1 MPPRKTGP
9 KAPRPPLILPPAP
22 DHAHETEA
30 LARLPAGALVCGVD
44 EAGRGPWA
52 GPVHAGAVV
61 LNPDAIPQGLND
73 SKKLTARRREAL
85 AAELKACADWA
96 VGVASVE
103 EIDRLGLGR
112 AADLAMIRA
121 VEGLPRPP
129 AFALIDGRRVPPGLP
144 CPSGWLIKGDAR
156 SVSIAAASILAKT
169 ERDAEMDRLAVLHPE
184 YGWEA
189 NRGYG
194 APAHIAALKLWGVT
208 PHHRRSFRP
217 IHNILVEESRPTD

>member
-1 MPPRKTGP
+1 MKISVIQMNSQDD
-9 KAPRPPLILPPAP
+9 KAKNIA
-22 DHAHETEA
+22 DAEA
-30 LARLPAGALVCGVD
+30 LIRKAVSEDKSDL
-44 EAGRGPWA
+44 
-52 GPVHAGAVV
+52 VV
-61 LNPDAIPQGLND
+61 LPETFTYMGGTVESRRAHAETFPDGEAYRAM
-73 SKKLTARRREAL
+73 SAL

>member
-1 MPPRKTGP
+1 MPPRKT
-9 KAPRPPLILPPAP
+9 APLILPPVP
-22 DHAHETEA
+22 DHAHEDAA

-61 LNPDAIPQGLND
+61 LRPDAIPEGLND

-85 AAELKACADWA
+85 AAEIKAVADWA
-96 VGVASVE
+96 VGVASAE

-144 CPSGWLIKGDAR
+144 CPADWLIKGDAR
-156 SVSIAAASILAKT
+156 AVSIAAASILAKT
-169 ERDAEMDRLAVLHPE
+169 ERDAEMDRLALLHPE
-184 YGWEA
+184 YGWER

-194 APAHIAALKLWGVT
+194 APAHMEALKRWGVT
-208 PHHRRSFRP
+208 PYHRRSFRP
-217 IHNILVEESRPTD
+217 IHNILVEESSATD